1 MKKHEKSAIFDF
13 ILVIILLIFIGLA
26 VLMKIDNSI
35 YKTRDERSLEDFHS
49 SWRTC
54 SGKDISL
61 DDLGKKAAKNEE
73 GELEINIYHTIPS
86 YLVNDTILNFRSK
99 NIRFKAIIGDEVVY
113 SFMAEDQRVLS
124 KGNGSTFHR
133 INIKTEDAGKDI
145 ELQVFPIYK
154 DSSSRI
160 TSAYL
165 GRTWDYFGMILDQN
179 FFGFQFSIMI
189 VLIGVL
195 LIIMSFFSR
204 FGGGHN
210 ERNRILGILII
221 CVGTWAIS
229 ETLMPQFMFGHSTQ
243 LNEIN
248 HILLVFMPY
257 FFISY
262 VYLDLEYC
270 RDSLLKISFVI
281 TVVELILICVLS
293 LTGIKDT
300 HESLNIIHA
309 GFVLNVAIA
318 VFAIVE
324 NILYCKKNKIK
335 YNALTIIFSLGVF
348 MASVAW
354 DVFYYYWKYDV
365 RDRGAIMRIG
375 ILLGV
380 LILAIDSIGK
390 LFEGIKAAEIN
401 SRMSKITYTDAL
413 TGLANRNA
421 YEVKEKEIQE
431 KLDKGEIKELLV
443 CKFDINDLRKIND
456 NYGHAYG
463 DRHIIKCAE
472 IINDAFGNSGHAF
485 RVDCDEFVV
494 FIIGDGTEYIYERGI
509 LKLVELEREFNRTPG
524 LLTPLHIAYGHVI
537 FDKDLFE
544 SIEKAEV
551 GADKKMYECKERM
564 KKGAIV

>member
-1 MKKHEKSAIFDF
+1 M
-13 ILVIILLIFIGLA
+13 
-26 VLMKIDNSI
+26 
-35 YKTRDERSLEDFHS
+35 
-49 SWRTC
+49 
-54 SGKDISL
+54 
-61 DDLGKKAAKNEE
+61 
-73 GELEINIYHTIPS
+73 
-86 YLVNDTILNFRSK
+86 
-99 NIRFKAIIGDEVVY
+99 
-113 SFMAEDQRVLS
+113 
-124 KGNGSTFHR
+124 
-133 INIKTEDAGKDI
+133 
-145 ELQVFPIYK
+145 
-154 DSSSRI
+154 
-160 TSAYL
+160 
-165 GRTWDYFGMILDQN
+165 
-179 FFGFQFSIMI
+179 
-189 VLIGVL
+189 
-195 LIIMSFFSR
+195 
-204 FGGGHN
+204 
-210 ERNRILGILII
+210 
-221 CVGTWAIS
+221 
-229 ETLMPQFMFGHSTQ
+229 
-243 LNEIN
+243 
-248 HILLVFMPY
+248 
-257 FFISY
+257 
-262 VYLDLEYC
+262 
-270 RDSLLKISFVI
+270 
-281 TVVELILICVLS
+281 
-293 LTGIKDT
+293 
-300 HESLNIIHA
+300 
-309 GFVLNVAIA
+309 AIA

-390 LFEGIKAAEIN
+390 LFEEIKAAEIN
-401 SRMSKITYTDAL
+401 NRMSKITYTDAL

-509 LKLVELEREFNRTPG
+509 LKLVELEREFNRTPD

-544 SIEKAEV
+544 SVEKAEV